1 MKIAQH
7 LAVLGTAVALATPAW
22 AGTDTKLMDPF
33 LPLLMAHGPQEGA
46 FAPEEWPDTS
56 SDLTITITITI
67 KR

>member
-22 AGTDTKLMDPF
+22 AATDTKLMDP
-33 LPLLMAHGPQEGA
+33 LVAHGSQEGA
-46 FAPEEWPDTS
+46 VAPTEGWPDTS
-56 SDLTITITITI
+56 SDVTITITITITI